1 MLAAFVLQAHIGF
14 ASELKLDASYTVSA
28 EYYAEGETLP
38 HEAMVL
44 RLSQWEVVRQYYRMC
59 KDSVDGL
66 PVTLP
71 PVLGGICDAACPPCA
86 PIPPEAQERID
97 ELLDIKE
104 AQALQIRETRASL
117 RAWRYATLG
126 VSIALLVTAGFI
138 ASRF

>member
-14 ASELKLDASYTVSA
+14 VSELKLDASYTVSA
-28 EYYAEGETLP
+28 EYYAEGEMLP

-44 RLSQWEVVRQYYRMC
+44 RLSQWEVVRQYYRVC
-59 KDSVDGL
+59 KDSVEGL

-104 AQALQIRETRASL
+104 AQALQIREMRASL
-117 RAWRYATLG
+117 KAWRIVSVG
-126 VSIALLVTAGFI
+126 VGLALFLTAGYI
-138 ASRF
+138 ASR